1 MADTLVDFNDRLK
14 KSVEKVPGAV
24 SGSVAGLDGL
34 EIASYDVD
42 EMDTATIDAELATL
56 IGAAL
61 RSSGGMGVGAVQE
74 IVLTADS
81 MTAVARTIGSE
92 FFVSIL
98 LKGDYSLALARIEAM
113 RMAKEFQDSLVLR

>member
-1 MADTLVDFNDRLK
+1 MADTLVDFNERLR

-42 EMDTATIDAELATL
+42 EMDTATIDAELATV

-61 RSSGGMGVGAVQE
+61 RSSAGMGVGTVQE
-74 IVLTADS
+74 LVLTADN

-98 LKGDYSLALARIEAM
+98 LKGDYSLALARIETTGSG
-113 RMAKEFQDSLVLR
+113 RTTTR